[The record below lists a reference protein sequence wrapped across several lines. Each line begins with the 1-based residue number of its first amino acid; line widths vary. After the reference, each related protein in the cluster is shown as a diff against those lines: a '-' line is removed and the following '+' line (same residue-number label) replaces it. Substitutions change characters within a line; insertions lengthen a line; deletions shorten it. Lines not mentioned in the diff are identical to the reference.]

1 MLDIR
6 RFFKN
11 LTPSKKTKFIL
22 SLDGG
27 GVRAIAAIIFLKQL
41 EIASGKKIFD
51 IFDFFIGT
59 SAGGINALHIAALEA
74 SCFELENF
82 WSKENLSKTMTKSF
96 WDNASFLQTKPKYD
110 GRGKRELLLEY
121 FKDQSLG
128 EAKKPVAVL
137 AYDVEKR
144 KPRLLSSYKSPG
156 IKIVSAASAT
166 SAAPIYYS
174 TQEIDDG
181 SWLIDGGIVANNP
194 SLLGYSEAKKLFPGS
209 DIKVLSIGTG
219 INRRKINGANSSKWG
234 ALNWLRHDI
243 LGIMLESSMFD
254 EIARDLMGNS
264 YLRVNSSTGLV
275 NRRMDDTSDI
285 NLERIHL
292 MGMDWWSEFGEDVT
306 EFLNV

>member
-1 MLDIR
+1 MDIR
-6 RFFKN
+6 RFFKY

-27 GVRAIAAIIFLKQL
+27 GVRAIAAIVFLKQL

-59 SAGGINALHIAALEA
+59 SAGGINALNIAGLEA
-74 SCFELENF
+74 SCFELEKF
-82 WSKENLSKTMTKSF
+82 WSKDNLSKTMTKSF

-110 GRGKRELLLEY
+110 GKGKRELLLEY

-144 KPRLLSSYKSPG
+144 KPRLLSSYESPG
-156 IKIVSAASAT
+156 IKMVSAASAT

-194 SLLGYSEAKKLFPGS
+194 SLLGYSEAKKVFPGCE
-209 DIKVLSIGTG
+209 IKVLSIGTG
-219 INRRKINGANSSKWG
+219 INRRKINGPHSSKWG

-254 EIARDLMGNS
+254 EIANDLMGKS
-264 YLRVNSSTGLV
+264 YFRVNSSTGLV

>member
-1 MLDIR
+1 LDIR

-27 GVRAIAAIIFLKQL
+27 GVRAIAAIVFLKQL

>member
-1 MLDIR
+1 MDIR

-27 GVRAIAAIIFLKQL
+27 GVRAIAAIVFLKQL

>member
-1 MLDIR
+1 LDIR
-6 RFFKN
+6 RFFKY

-27 GVRAIAAIIFLKQL
+27 GVRAIAAIVFLKQL

-59 SAGGINALHIAALEA
+59 SAGGINALNIAGLEA
-74 SCFELENF
+74 SCFELEKF
-82 WSKENLSKTMTKSF
+82 WSKDNLSKTMTKSF

-110 GRGKRELLLEY
+110 GKGKRELLFEY

-144 KPRLLSSYKSPG
+144 KPRLLSSYESPG
-156 IKIVSAASAT
+156 IKMVSAASAT

-194 SLLGYSEAKKLFPGS
+194 SLLGYSEAKKVFPGCE
-209 DIKVLSIGTG
+209 IKVLSIGTG
-219 INRRKINGANSSKWG
+219 INRRKINGPHSSKWG

-254 EIARDLMGNS
+254 EIASDLMGNS
-264 YLRVNSSTGLV
+264 YFRVNSSTGLV

-292 MGMDWWSEFGEDVT
+292 MGMDWWSEFGEDVA

>member
-1 MLDIR
+1 MDIR
-6 RFFKN
+6 RFFKY

-27 GVRAIAAIIFLKQL
+27 GVRAIAAIVFLKQL

-59 SAGGINALHIAALEA
+59 SAGGINALNIAGLEA
-74 SCFELENF
+74 SCFELEKF
-82 WSKENLSKTMTKSF
+82 WSKDNLSKTMTKSF

-110 GRGKRELLLEY
+110 GKGKRELLLEY

-128 EAKKPVAVL
+128 EAKKPVVVL

-144 KPRLLSSYKSPG
+144 KPRLLSSYESPG
-156 IKIVSAASAT
+156 IKMVSAASAT

-194 SLLGYSEAKKLFPGS
+194 SLLGYSEAKKVFPGCE
-209 DIKVLSIGTG
+209 IKVLSIGTG
-219 INRRKINGANSSKWG
+219 INRRKINGPHSSKWG

-243 LGIMLESSMFD
+243 LGIMLESSIFD
-254 EIARDLMGNS
+254 EIASDLMGNS
-264 YLRVNSSTGLV
+264 YFRVNSSTGLV

>member
-1 MLDIR
+1 MDIR
-6 RFFKN
+6 RFFKY

-27 GVRAIAAIIFLKQL
+27 GVRAIAAIVFLKQL

-59 SAGGINALHIAALEA
+59 SAGGINALNIAGLEA
-74 SCFELENF
+74 SCFELEKF
-82 WSKENLSKTMTKSF
+82 WSKDNLSKTMTKSF

-110 GRGKRELLLEY
+110 GKGKRELLLEY

-144 KPRLLSSYKSPG
+144 KPRLLTSYESPG
-156 IKIVSAASAT
+156 IKMVSAASAT

-194 SLLGYSEAKKLFPGS
+194 SLLGYSEAKKVFPGCE
-209 DIKVLSIGTG
+209 IKVLSIGTG
-219 INRRKINGANSSKWG
+219 LNRRKINGPHSSKWG

-254 EIARDLMGNS
+254 EIASDLIGNS
-264 YLRVNSSTGLV
+264 YFRVNSSTGLV

-292 MGMDWWSEFGEDVT
+292 MGMDWWSEFGEDVA

>member
-1 MLDIR
+1 MDIR
-6 RFFKN
+6 RFFKY

-27 GVRAIAAIIFLKQL
+27 GVRAIAAIVFLKQL

-59 SAGGINALHIAALEA
+59 SAGGINALNIAGLEA
-74 SCFELENF
+74 SCFELEKF
-82 WSKENLSKTMTKSF
+82 WSKDNLSKTMTKSF

-110 GRGKRELLLEY
+110 GKGKRELLLEY

-144 KPRLLSSYKSPG
+144 KPRLLSSYESPG
-156 IKIVSAASAT
+156 IKMVSAASAT

-194 SLLGYSEAKKLFPGS
+194 SLLGYSEAKKVFPGCE
-209 DIKVLSIGTG
+209 IKVLSIGTG
-219 INRRKINGANSSKWG
+219 INRRKINGPHSSKWG

-254 EIARDLMGNS
+254 EIANDLMGNS
-264 YLRVNSSTGLV
+264 YFRVNSSTGLV